1 MCIFTAN
8 KLQHMQYSFKGSLGR
23 ISSQVSRDLGRYL
36 EEKFREAG
44 CPVNNHEWAV
54 LSYLTEHPRS
64 CQKDIAHFLGTDK
77 VMVKRIIDDME
88 HDGYLV
94 REEDAHDKRFNQ
106 ITLTAQG
113 AQLFN
118 ELKSYAAEVL
128 TDVYR
133 DIPEVSIYQCLDTLR
148 QISDNLYEI
157 LRR

>member
-1 MCIFTAN
+1 
-8 KLQHMQYSFKGSLGR
+8 MQYSFKGSLGR

-36 EEKFREAG
+36 EKKFREAG
-44 CPVNNHEWAV
+44 YPISNYEWAV
-54 LSYLTEHPRS
+54 LSYLNEHPRS

-88 HDGYLV
+88 QDGYLV

-106 ITLTAQG
+106 ITLTDQG
-113 AQLFN
+113 THLFN
-118 ELKSYAAEVL
+118 DLKSYAAEVL
-128 TDVYR
+128 TDAYQ

-148 QISDNLYEI
+148 QISDNLYDI